1 MIITKGEISE
11 KKNKSK
17 IFRFENEEDENE
29 HYSKFDLHK
38 SKIKT
43 GKFFLYESIVGGNR
57 SQSVLTYPKLG
68 LLIDTYIA
76 DQALEVEWI
85 DTRRT
90 WEYNCEYEY
99 DYNGKTYTNLVAED
113 KSELKSLILWGDVM
127 YVYGIWDIKP
137 NWKQLR
143 QAYERTLWFKKTKSE
158 LRDSQINRILSI

>member
-17 IFRFENEEDENE
+17 IFIFENEEDEKE

-38 SKIKT
+38 TKIKT
-43 GKFFLYESIVGGNR
+43 GNFFLYESVTR
-57 SQSVLTYPKLG
+57 QPVLTYPKLG
-68 LLIDTYIA
+68 LFVDTYLV

-99 DYNGKTYTNLVAED
+99 DYSGKIYTNIVAED
-113 KSELKSLILWGDVM
+113 KSELKSLILWDDVM
-127 YVYGIWDIKP
+127 YVYGIWDTKP
-137 NWKQLR
+137 DWKQLR

-158 LRDSQINRILSI
+158 LRDSQINRILNG

>member
-17 IFRFENEEDENE
+17 IFIFENEEDEKE

-38 SKIKT
+38 TKIKT
-43 GKFFLYESIVGGNR
+43 GNFFLYESVSSGR
-57 SQSVLTYPKLG
+57 DQSVLTYPKLG
-68 LLIDTYIA
+68 LFIDTYLI

-99 DYNGKTYTNLVAED
+99 DYNGKTYTNIVAED
-113 KSELKSLILWGDVM
+113 KSELKSLILWDDVI
-127 YVYGIWDIKP
+127 YVYGIWDTKP
-137 NWKQLR
+137 DWKQLR
-143 QAYERTLWFKKTKSE
+143 QVYERTLWFKKTKSE
-158 LRDSQINRILSI
+158 LRNSQINRILNG